1 MDHQHTAHA
10 LGDRAQLDVTIA
22 AATRHARRL
31 ARGLV
36 LAEAD
41 LEDFRQAILV
51 AILTRSARH
60 DPQRGSWATFVG
72 LIARHAAIDLARA
85 CRGRLPTSPV
95 ETFEDVLADPAAG
108 YPEPSLDLRAAL
120 ATLPPS
126 CRRLV
131 ALIAETGSLAD
142 ARRAS
147 TMSSASFYRH
157 VHDLRLRLLMA
168 GLGTT
173 AWPQLREKDRPCH
186 PYKISNNRKHR
197 ASRRETVCPN
207 GESSS

>member
-1 MDHQHTAHA
+1 MDHQHTAQA

-22 AATRHARRL
+22 AATHHARRL
-31 ARGLV
+31 ARNLV

-41 LEDFRQAILV
+41 HEDFRQTILV

-60 DPQRGSWATFVG
+60 DPRRGSWATFVG
-72 LIARHAAIDLARA
+72 LIARHATIDLARA
-85 CRGRLPTSPV
+85 GRGRLPTSPV
-95 ETFEDVLADPAAG
+95 ETFKDVLTDPVAG

-131 ALIAETGSLAD
+131 ALIAEAGSLAD

-173 AWPQLREKDRPCH
+173 AWPRRREKDRPCH
-186 PYKISNNRKHR
+186 PNKSSNNGNHH
-197 ASRRETVCPN
+197 ASRREMVCLN